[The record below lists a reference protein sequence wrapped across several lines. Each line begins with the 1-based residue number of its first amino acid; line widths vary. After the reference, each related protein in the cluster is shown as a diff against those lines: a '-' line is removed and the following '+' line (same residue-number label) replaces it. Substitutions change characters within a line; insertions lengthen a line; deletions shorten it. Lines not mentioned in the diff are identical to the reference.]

1 MEKARILLA
10 EDEQTQRDLL
20 EGFLKKEGFSVDAV
34 GNGKQALLKLEES
47 LFDIVLVDYK
57 MPEMD
62 GLQTLKEIRKT
73 LRGSPG
79 GDDDRLRYRGNR
91 GCLHERGSL

>member
-1 MEKARILLA
+1 MPLA
-10 EDEQTQRDLL
+10 
-20 EGFLKKEGFSVDAV
+20 
-34 GNGKQALLKLEES
+34 NGREALLKLEEN

-73 LRGSPG
+73 LHGSSG
-79 GDDDRLRYRGNR
+79 GDDDRLRDRGDSCR
-91 GCLHERGSL
+91 FHEGGGA